1 MGRLLVSTGFHS
13 QSFTDTMIMEGTWPG
28 GSRPQGILQDLPRM
42 NLQDL
47 PRMNLQD
54 LPINAHASVEWHE
67 PPGSSEQC
75 TRISHHLALSAQ
87 SRLMECGPAT
97 GWVQEDSTVQQRPD
111 YVVFSFATERLL
123 GSVVIDGTFDVDV
136 AQVLRLEPLR
146 APPVQEVD

>member
-1 MGRLLVSTGFHS
+1 
-13 QSFTDTMIMEGTWPG
+13 MEGTWPG

-67 PPGSSEQC
+67 PQGSSEQC

-97 GWVQEDSTVQQRPD
+97 GWFSGGQYCPAEARLRSVQFCYRE
-111 YVVFSFATERLL
+111 VVGQCRDRWHFRRGRRTGVAPRAAPGPACSRGGLIEVLLESF
-123 GSVVIDGTFDVDV
+123 
-136 AQVLRLEPLR
+136 
-146 APPVQEVD
+146 